1 MVTLELAF
9 HIMAKPIGP
18 VCNLRCEYCFYLEKE
33 ALYPDGEQYRMSD
46 EVLEAYIRQVVEAH
60 ADIPELLFA
69 WQGGEPTLLGIEF
82 FEKAL
87 ELEKKYAG
95 GKPVGNT
102 LQTNGTLLDDDWCRF
117 LKKNDFLVGLSLD
130 GPEELHDRYRRDAA
144 GGPTFSK
151 VMHALNLMKKHGVEF
166 NILACVNRETS
177 KRPLD
182 VYRFFKEAGAEFIQ
196 FIPIVELA
204 SNEETA
210 KLGLQLGVP
219 SDPKSEDE
227 GTRVTDWTVLPED
240 YGDFLV
246 TIFDEWVRN
255 DVGSDFV
262 MNFEWALVSY
272 TGLQMPACFFAPTC
286 GNAGIIEHNGDIYSC
301 DHYMYPRYRLGNILA
316 DNLAEMMGSEQ
327 QKAFGA
333 GKENLP
339 RYCRECR
346 VLKACYGECPKHRF
360 ATTPD
365 GERGLNYL
373 CEGYKKYF
381 NHILPYL
388 KAMTDLLN
396 AGKPVADIMDQTIIV
411 LPRRDGRT
419 GP

>member
-1 MVTLELAF
+1 LELAF
-9 HIMAKPIGP
+9 HLMAKPIGP

-33 ALYPDGEQYRMSD
+33 TFYPDGEQYRMSD
-46 EVLEAYIRQVVEAH
+46 KVLEAYIRQVAEAH

-87 ELEKKYAG
+87 ELQKRYAG
-95 GKPVGNT
+95 GKPVRNT
-102 LQTNGTLLDDDWCRF
+102 LQTNGTMIDDKWCRF
-117 LKKNDFLVGLSLD
+117 LKKNNFLVGLSLD
-130 GPEELHDRYRRDAA
+130 GPEELHDRYRRDA
-144 GGPTFSK
+144 GGEGTFAK
-151 VMHALNLMKKHGVEF
+151 VMRGLELMKKHGVEF

-182 VYRFFKEAGAEFIQ
+182 VYRFFKEIGAEFIQ

-204 SNEETA
+204 PNEETA
-210 KLGLQLGVP
+210 QLGLQLGVP
-219 SDPKSEDE
+219 ADPGNE
-227 GTRVTDWTVLPED
+227 GTAVRVTDWTVEPED
-240 YGDFLV
+240 YGDFLM

-255 DVGSDFV
+255 DVGSVFV
-262 MNFEWALVSY
+262 MNFEWALVSFI
-272 TGLQMPACFFAPTC
+272 GLEMPACFFAPKC

-301 DHYMYPRYRLGNILA
+301 DHYMYPRYRLGNLLT
-316 DNLAEMMGSEQ
+316 DNLAVMMGSEQ
-327 QKAFGA
+327 QKAFGEM
-333 GKENLP
+333 KEKLP
-339 RYCRECR
+339 RYCLECR

-360 ATTPD
+360 AVTPD
-365 GERGLNYL
+365 GEPGLNYL
-373 CEGYKKYF
+373 CAGYKKYF

-411 LPRRDGRT
+411 LPRRDGRP
-419 GP
+419 GH